1 MGEAEVEEVEPE
13 VVAEAEV
20 VSVVEEEV
28 VAVVEVNVVEAE
40 VEEAVSVEVVE
51 VEVVEAVEAETEA
64 VALEED
70 TLAEAIVTLRTR
82 LFPTNTTQLIF
93 RHSHYY
99 ALLMKIPNTLIVT
112 NTHSSHLHPNLRMLE
127 RALRTDQHQLPL
139 RSRERHIDSPPVLQQ
154 HANLLLNLPP
164 SPHILLHVTSHQRHH
179 NTLLVATL
187 ESVHRRHLQT
197 TASFLPAMRLV
208 STHHTTHSSPLSAE
222 ARQTVR
228 QQRHLRRVRRNHADI
243 VARNASVHHPRHQL
257 LRDPRLELVLV
268 AG

>member
-28 VAVVEVNVVEAE
+28 VAVAEVNVVEAE
-40 VEEAVSVEVVE
+40 VEEAVSVEVVAA
-51 VEVVEAVEAETEA
+51 EVVVAEAEA

-93 RHSHYY
+93 RHSHHRT
-99 ALLMKIPNTLIVT
+99 LLMKVPNTLIIT

-127 RALRTDQHQLPL
+127 GALRTDQHQLPL

-154 HANLLLNLPP
+154 YANLLLNLLL
-164 SPHILLHVTSHQRHH
+164 SPHVLLHVTSHQRHH

-197 TASFLPAMRLV
+197 TTSFLPAMRLV

-243 VARNASVHHPRHQL
+243 AARNASVHHPRHQL

>member
-51 VEVVEAVEAETEA
+51 VEVVEAVEA

-93 RHSHYY
+93 RHSHHRT
-99 ALLMKIPNTLIVT
+99 LLMKVPNTLI
-112 NTHSSHLHPNLRMLE
+112 
-127 RALRTDQHQLPL
+127 
-139 RSRERHIDSPPVLQQ
+139 I
-154 HANLLLNLPP
+154 
-164 SPHILLHVTSHQRHH
+164 
-179 NTLLVATL
+179 
-187 ESVHRRHLQT
+187 
-197 TASFLPAMRLV
+197 
-208 STHHTTHSSPLSAE
+208 TTHTLFSPSSKSQNAGRCSPNRSAPTSSSL
-222 ARQTVR
+222 A
-228 QQRHLRRVRRNHADI
+228 
-243 VARNASVHHPRHQL
+243 
-257 LRDPRLELVLV
+257 
-268 AG
+268 

>member
-1 MGEAEVEEVEPE
+1 MVEAEVEEVETEVEE

-28 VAVVEVNVVEAE
+28 AKVVEVNVVEAE
-40 VEEAVSVEVVE
+40 VEEVASVEVVA
-51 VEVVEAVEAETEA
+51 EAEA

-93 RHSHYY
+93 RHSHHR
-99 ALLMKIPNTLIVT
+99 ALLMKIPNTLIIT

-164 SPHILLHVTSHQRHH
+164 SPHVLLHVTSHQRHH

-197 TASFLPAMRLV
+197 TASFLPAMRPV

-228 QQRHLRRVRRNHADI
+228 Q
-243 VARNASVHHPRHQL
+243 
-257 LRDPRLELVLV
+257 
-268 AG
+268 